1 MSSTSTPKSDPYTLA
16 MPREYVFENGLRV
29 VTLSTP
35 TLKSADVKVVF
46 DTGARDDPEGEEGTA
61 HFLEH
66 MMFNGTY
73 TRDNN
78 QKGMMPLTQQAS
90 RWGGSLNAGTNWSK
104 TEYSISDVL
113 NCKTPKGEDRMYLAD
128 ALDLVLHIVQYPRI
142 KQDDIAREC
151 SVIQAERSTQEDPME
166 EAKIYSGLQSIIPS
180 ARAINTIGTEDSINR
195 IDATK
200 LRAFWQKHYTP
211 QNATIFI
218 QGQGS
223 DEELLKMV
231 TDRLTI
237 LGAAPDDCRPVA
249 PSQKHPVFSPS
260 ESRIEVDQAQH
271 ATYQLRWDWVNRTH
285 GKVNIREDRA
295 AGLMCTLKASI

>member
-1 MSSTSTPKSDPYTLA
+1 MSTTYTPKSDPYTLA
-16 MPREYVFENGLRV
+16 MPHEYVFENGLRV

-73 TRDNN
+73 TRDNK
-78 QKGMMPLTQQAS
+78 QKGIMPVLRQVL
-90 RWGGSLNAGTNWSK
+90 RWGGQFGAQTSWNK
-104 TEYSISDVL
+104 TEYSITDVL
-113 NCKTPKGEDRMYLAD
+113 NCKTPKGDDRMYLAD
-128 ALDLVLHIVQYPRI
+128 ALDLVLQIVQYPRI

-151 SVIQAERSTQEDPME
+151 SVIQAERSTQEDPMN
-166 EAKIYSGLQSIIPS
+166 EAKIYSGLQSTIQGV
-180 ARAINTIGTEDSINR
+180 RAINTIGTEDSINK
-195 IDATK
+195 INATK

-211 QNATIFI
+211 QNATVFI

-223 DEELLKMV
+223 DNELLKMV

-237 LGAAPDDCRPVA
+237 LGAPPDDGQPVV
-249 PSQKHPVFSPS
+249 PSRK
-260 ESRIEVDQAQH
+260 
-271 ATYQLRWDWVNRTH
+271 
-285 GKVNIREDRA
+285 
-295 AGLMCTLKASI
+295 